1 MDKYSIKDLQQ
12 KYGLKTRQ
20 SVYDWLKGV
29 SAEVHK
35 EGNRSFVTAEDV
47 EKLDQL
53 KEHLDRGGSIKSFT
67 PAVTPTVYPEPD
79 STELPTDLVQPST
92 DSVNSEL
99 DKAPSEYVQLE
110 LFERLVDKVAK
121 KITPTNPISHWE
133 KLDLAADKG
142 YILTT
147 SEVRQLVGTKPKG
160 KEWIRGAFQFIRAGK
175 IGNQAGWKVSRIEE

>member
-20 SVYDWLKGV
+20 SVYVWLKGIG
-29 SAEVHK
+29 AEVHK

-67 PAVTPTVYPEPD
+67 PAVTPTIYPEPD
-79 STELPTDLVQPST
+79 STELPTNVVQPSAE
-92 DSVNSEL
+92 SVNSEL
-99 DKAPSEYVQLE
+99 DRVPSEYVQLE
-110 LFERLVDKVAK
+110 LFERLVTTVAE

-142 YILTT
+142 YTLT
-147 SEVRQLVGTKPKG
+147 SHEVRQLVGVKL
-160 KEWIRGAFQFIRAGK
+160 R
-175 IGNQAGWKVSRIEE
+175 